1 MTFEYKIFP
10 GITSCQAEQKL
21 NKYALKGWK
30 LDQFVPIPG
39 VGYTIVMIRELK
51 EEN

>member
-10 GITSCQAEQKL
+10 VMTSPQVEQKL

-30 LDQFVPIPG
+30 LDKFVAIPS
-39 VGYTIVMIRELK
+39 VGYTIVLIREIK